1 MKDDIN
7 VNSSPTAALEAP
19 VWRLGGTDA
28 LRHIHRLQNHH
39 HSKPFLKFETR
50 APHSSTAAPRSTSST
65 PTIHHNTPE
74 TCQTGGFYT
83 GRLRYVPCSCR
94 SRLSSAGRWWS
105 PTTSIPPTEKVCK
118 RTCTRTNGCGRQM
131 CVAHDVDPAASGPPA
146 TQCRRWLSVQQLLL
160 PDYNFV
166 MPCSAFAAADGSPIQ
181 PDEDSSS
188 GGGDDG
194 RQQRRKLPMVMRRGG
209 PLPQRVRTSREI
221 SICYGEPTPLTN
233 VRLSK
238 QSAQKAISS
247 RQKNKKI

>member
-1 MKDDIN
+1 
-7 VNSSPTAALEAP
+7 
-19 VWRLGGTDA
+19 
-28 LRHIHRLQNHH
+28 
-39 HSKPFLKFETR
+39 
-50 APHSSTAAPRSTSST
+50 
-65 PTIHHNTPE
+65 
-74 TCQTGGFYT
+74 
-83 GRLRYVPCSCR
+83 
-94 SRLSSAGRWWS
+94 
-105 PTTSIPPTEKVCK
+105 
-118 RTCTRTNGCGRQM
+118 
-131 CVAHDVDPAASGPPA
+131 
-146 TQCRRWLSVQQLLL
+146 
-160 PDYNFV
+160 